1 MSKEQCRQVDCQGV
15 MIEYRLVR
23 KAVKNINLRIRQEL
37 AVVVS
42 ANERVPLTRV
52 DAFVSAKGP
61 WILKTLERLRSR
73 PVMPE
78 VPAKMTAA
86 DQRACRARFQEAL
99 ERLLPHYQSFG
110 VAMPALK
117 IRAMKSR
124 WGSCAYHKGTIT
136 LNSRLMHAPE
146 ECLEYVVAH
155 ELAHFIHPDHS
166 PRFYG
171 LLSRVMPDHRERKK
185 KLESAGRIL

>member
-1 MSKEQCRQVDCQGV
+1 MRKDQCRQVECQGAT
-15 MIEYRLVR
+15 IEYRLVR
-23 KAVKNINLRIRQEL
+23 KPIKNINLRIRQEL

-42 ANERVPLTRV
+42 ANERVPLARV

-73 PVMPE
+73 PVMPAL
-78 VPAKMTAA
+78 PANPSAA
-86 DQRACRARFQEAL
+86 EKRACRMRFQRAL
-99 ERLLPHYQSFG
+99 ERLLPHFTAFG
-110 VAMPALK
+110 VDMPELK
-117 IRAMKSR
+117 IRTMKSR
-124 WGSCAYHKGTIT
+124 WGSCAYQKGTIT
-136 LNSRLMHAPE
+136 LNSRLMHTPE

-166 PRFYG
+166 PSFYG

-185 KLESAGRIL
+185 RLESQGRIL